1 MGSAALAGFL
11 FLGLVLQADRQDR
24 TAPPLSFTSLSAQAD
39 AARDAG
45 RLDEAASLYRK
56 ALAKRPAWQEGWWSL
71 GTILYDKDSYPSA
84 AQAFR
89 RLLSYDPKNGTA
101 NLMLALCEYQ
111 LGRNDSA
118 LEHIRTAKRLGVKSD
133 RQLVHVLE
141 YHEGMLL
148 LRKGRYDDAVEA
160 LKPLVEDGVDS
171 EELTLALGLGALL
184 IRPTDAP
191 AAAAPEHQI
200 VLRAGRAER
209 GRLAQQWDAA
219 KAEYAALA
227 QEFPSFPNIHYAFGR
242 LFLALDTPEPA
253 IEQFKAEIANHPHHV
268 RARMQIAASYY
279 RVDSAKGIPYAQE
292 VVSIDP
298 DYPFG
303 HYLLGLLYLDTRD
316 LPHAIRE
323 LETAARMVPT
333 EPQFQYSLGSAYN
346 RAGRPQDAA
355 RARAAFTRL
364 GGTHPPGSGEGT
376 ESPRLDLD
384 HQPDQ
389 PD

>member
-11 FLGLVLQADRQDR
+11 FLGLVLQADGQDHP
-24 TAPPLSFTSLSAQAD
+24 APPLSFTALSAQAD

-71 GTILYDKDSYPSA
+71 GTILYDQDSYPSA

-89 RLLSYDPKNGTA
+89 RLLAYDSSNGTA
-101 NLMLALCEYQ
+101 HLMLALCEYQ
-111 LGRNDSA
+111 LDRNASA

-133 RQLVHVLE
+133 QQLLRVLE

-148 LRKGRYDDAVEA
+148 LRKGRYEDALDA
-160 LKPLVEDGVDS
+160 FKPLVDDGVDS
-171 EELTLALGLGALL
+171 DELAVALGLGVLL
-184 IRPTDAP
+184 IRPKDAP
-191 AAAAPEHQI
+191 PANAPEHQI

-209 GRLAQQWDAA
+209 SRVAQQWDAA
-219 KAEYAALA
+219 KAAYEGLTR
-227 QEFPSFPNIHYAFGR
+227 EFPAFPNIHYAFGR
-242 LFLALDTPEPA
+242 LLLALDTPDAA
-253 IEQFKAEIANHPHHV
+253 IEQFKAEIANNARHV

-279 RVDSAKGIPYAQE
+279 RVDSVKGVPYAQE
-292 VVSIDP
+292 VVTIEP

-303 HYLLGLLYLDTRD
+303 HYLLGLLYLDSRD

-323 LETAARMVPT
+323 LESAARMVPA
-333 EPQFQYSLGSAYN
+333 EPQFQYSLGSAYA
-346 RAGRPQDAA
+346 RAGRPKDAA

-376 ESPRLDLD
+376 ELPRLDLD
-384 HQPDQ
+384 HQPD
-389 PD
+389 